1 VAYLPAEDNTED
13 SFWRSHRPRSANG
26 RCRIDVDSPGLGGLN
41 GDVLVRP
48 TSVSVPLRVRP
59 NLDRALS
66 WRRAVVEIRQI
77 EYFLGVLRAGSFGK
91 AADELHV
98 AKSALSRQVKLLET
112 ELGAEL
118 LIRTPGQEL
127 SLTPAGEAFKTEAVE
142 IVAAVDQA
150 RASVATIAGA
160 AGGQADVVV
169 GHGWET
175 SPIWMYLM
183 TEFRKAHP
191 GVVLNVSE
199 GQTAAAMLESVRSRE
214 VDLAIAAV
222 SEVPEVSGL
231 TIGVLRTERVV
242 VALPPDHRL
251 AGRDSVELDQ
261 LREESWLLP
270 PLARE
275 FMAEVG
281 PSVGF
286 EPRIDFGVATV
297 TMARSLVLAGEGVA
311 ILNESDHRFYRP
323 AAVVELTPPL
333 LSSAVIAHRS
343 ANRNVAVRVARDFLH
358 AQFGALSASGSDQ
371 GG

>member
-1 VAYLPAEDNTED
+1 MAQQA
-13 SFWRSHRPRSANG
+13 
-26 RCRIDVDSPGLGGLN
+26 
-41 GDVLVRP
+41 
-48 TSVSVPLRVRP
+48 TSVSVPLRAPPYR
-59 NLDRALS
+59 DGAIFS
-66 WRRAVVEIRQI
+66 RRAVVEIRQI
-77 EYFLGVLRAGSFGK
+77 EYFLGVVHAGSFGK

-127 SLTPAGEAFKTEAVE
+127 RLTPAGEAFKAEAVE
-142 IVAAVDQA
+142 IVGAVDQA
-150 RASVATIAGA
+150 RASVAAIAGA
-160 AGGQADVVV
+160 ASGQADVVV

-183 TEFRKAHP
+183 TEFRKVHP

-199 GQTAAAMLESVRSRE
+199 GRTAAAMLESVSSRE
-214 VDLAIAAV
+214 VDLAIATV
-222 SEVPEVSGL
+222 SEVPELPGL
-231 TIGVLRTERVV
+231 TIGVLRIEPVV
-242 VALPPDHRL
+242 VALPPNHRL
-251 AGRDSVELDQ
+251 AGRGTVDLDQ

-270 PLARE
+270 PPARE
-275 FMAEVG
+275 FMEEVG

-311 ILNESDHRFYRP
+311 ILNESDRRFYRP
-323 AAVVELTPPL
+323 AAVVALTPPL
-333 LSSAVIAHRS
+333 LGSTMIAHRS
-343 ANRNVAVRVARDFLH
+343 GNRNTAVRVARDFLQ
-358 AQFGALSASGSDQ
+358 AQFDALGPGSSDQ